1 MPEQDTFLALLHE
14 EREKTVSRY
23 DKAQAAADTLKR
35 EVEAYDLL
43 IARHTPRKPRKR
55 KPVDLHVTAAEI
67 EGMKL
72 EPALLYIADR
82 NDGLIQSTPVR
93 QLLAAAS
100 VLNGRGEQQLY
111 HFLSN
116 SPRFESVH
124 RGLYRVNVAWQ
135 PEDEMHPEERDLLR
149 QYRGEN

>member
-14 EREKTVSRY
+14 EREKTVSKY
-23 DKAQAAADTLKR
+23 DKAQAAADTLRR

-55 KPVDLHVTAAEI
+55 KPVDLHVTTAEI

-82 NDGLIQSTPVR
+82 NDGLIKSTPAR
-93 QLLAAAS
+93 QLLTDAGI
-100 VLNGRGEQQLY
+100 LNGRGEQQLY

-116 SPRFESVH
+116 SPRFENVH

-135 PEDEMHPEERDLLR
+135 PEDEMHSNERDLLH